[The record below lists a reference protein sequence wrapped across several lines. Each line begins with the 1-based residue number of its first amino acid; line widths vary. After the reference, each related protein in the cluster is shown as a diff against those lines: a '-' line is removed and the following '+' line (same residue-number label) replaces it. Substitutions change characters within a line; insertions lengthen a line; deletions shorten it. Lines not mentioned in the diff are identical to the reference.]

1 MSSCIHTFLSSA
13 SELDTC
19 MWSLNDV
26 LKRLVKGSHGE
37 LLQKLLE
44 TFESSLCALCLKFL
58 PEERKEESQCL
69 EELNSSSSSR
79 GPTFCLLLDLLEVLG
94 ASVGMCRTEASLK
107 SQSLVYIHSS
117 GLLTAVSGSSE
128 YYVKKKVMLL
138 LKRAVLQRL
147 GEDWACVGGLTTLR
161 SSSSSSGLNMM
172 AHSVLAAVNHGW
184 LNSIQVQS
192 ASYFGGTL
200 PVCSD
205 VEQEADSVMLR
216 AVSLTVLRSIELQ
229 THTDRVDGVT
239 AVCGY
244 LQSLWSF
251 LRRCNVQ
258 LDITHLCCWIGL
270 VFGEQDDDMIEAAR
284 ATLSIFLN
292 HWLRSGLK
300 DSALEVAT
308 CTCGS
313 NPHCHFVLLLQSI
326 SFDHSIL
333 LDFLISTET
342 CFLEYFV
349 RYLKYLKRDWQGF
362 CAACKRS
369 NASKVGLSS
378 LSTYSARLKPD
389 ISPTVSTNSARL
401 KPDISPTVSTYSAR
415 LKPDIS
421 PTVSTNSARLKPDIS
436 PTVCGYSARLKPDI
450 SPTVSSYSARLKPDI
465 SPTVSTYS
473 ARLKPDISPTVSS
486 YSARLRPD
494 ISPTVSTYSARL
506 KPDISPTVSEP
517 PVRSSSSPAV
527 LRLVDYESSE
537 ESDSE
542 SMDVSEVKAESS
554 SLSEDTN
561 QSSASVTHKQSDP
574 ATTVITGS
582 MSTFMDS
589 GQLRCKV
596 LNKSSICL
604 SQLREVVTRLH
615 AKKLFPYNPSSLL
628 KLLAQVESCYQQSP

>member
-1 MSSCIHTFLSSA
+1 MFVITKVQIQLTSITEPEINNPIKCNLP
-13 SELDTC
+13 L
-19 MWSLNDV
+19 
-26 LKRLVKGSHGE
+26 
-37 LLQKLLE
+37 KLLE

-229 THTDRVDGVT
+229 THTGEHAYRVDGVT

-284 ATLSIFLN
+284 AT
-292 HWLRSGLK
+292 LRSGLK

-362 CAACKRS
+362 CAACKR
-369 NASKVGLSS
+369 
-378 LSTYSARLKPD
+378 
-389 ISPTVSTNSARL
+389 I
-401 KPDISPTVSTYSAR
+401 
-415 LKPDIS
+415 
-421 PTVSTNSARLKPDIS
+421 
-436 PTVCGYSARLKPDI
+436 
-450 SPTVSSYSARLKPDI
+450 
-465 SPTVSTYS
+465 
-473 ARLKPDISPTVSS
+473 
-486 YSARLRPD
+486 
-494 ISPTVSTYSARL
+494 STYSARL

-574 ATTVITGS
+574 ATT
-582 MSTFMDS
+582 
-589 GQLRCKV
+589 LRCKV